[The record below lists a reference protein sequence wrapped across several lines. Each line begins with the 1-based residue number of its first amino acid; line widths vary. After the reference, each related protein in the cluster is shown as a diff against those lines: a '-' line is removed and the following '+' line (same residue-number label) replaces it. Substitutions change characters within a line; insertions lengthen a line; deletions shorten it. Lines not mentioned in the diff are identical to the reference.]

1 MSIDPI
7 ILSQDLIKCP
17 SFTPNDAGALDVL
30 EKALTSI
37 GFKCTRLP
45 FSEEGTPDIDNL
57 FARRGTKSPHI
68 CYAGHTDVVPIGD
81 LNDWKHDPFAAIIE
95 DGILYGR
102 GASDMKCGIAS
113 FVAAVSE
120 IDDFDGSI
128 SLLIT
133 GDEEGPAINGTVKM
147 LKWLEE
153 HNQVPDMCI
162 VGEPTNTHK
171 IGEMAKIG
179 RRGSLNGTLTVHGT
193 QGHVAYQHLAD
204 NPIPRLIKILDDLN
218 KWEIDQGNDFFDPT
232 NLEIVTIDV
241 GNKVSNVIPMN
252 ATAKFNIRFNSEQN
266 ADGLT
271 KIITNICNTHSEN
284 HTLDINVSGDSFLT
298 PKGDL
303 SELIEQGI
311 KEITGKTVKFSTTGG
326 TSDARF
332 IKNYCPVIEFG
343 LINKTIHKVN
353 ECVKVSDIILLK
365 DIYLSIIRKFFS
377 S

>member
-1 MSIDPI
+1 M
-7 ILSQDLIKCP
+7 
-17 SFTPNDAGALDVL
+17 
-30 EKALTSI
+30 
-37 GFKCTRLP
+37 
-45 FSEEGTPDIDNL
+45 
-57 FARRGTKSPHI
+57 
-68 CYAGHTDVVPIGD
+68 
-81 LNDWKHDPFAAIIE
+81 
-95 DGILYGR
+95 
-102 GASDMKCGIAS
+102 
-113 FVAAVSE
+113 
-120 IDDFDGSI
+120 
-128 SLLIT
+128 
-133 GDEEGPAINGTVKM
+133 
-147 LKWLEE
+147 
-153 HNQVPDMCI
+153 
-162 VGEPTNTHK
+162 
-171 IGEMAKIG
+171 
-179 RRGSLNGTLTVHGT
+179 
-193 QGHVAYQHLAD
+193 
-204 NPIPRLIKILDDLN
+204 N

>member
-17 SFTPNDAGALDVL
+17 SVTPNDAGALDVL
-30 EKALTSI
+30 EKALSSI
-37 GFKCTRLP
+37 GFECTRLP
-45 FSEEGTPDIDNL
+45 FSEDGTPDIDNL

-120 IDDFDGSI
+120 MDDFEGSI

-153 HNQVPDMCI
+153 HNQVPDICI
-162 VGEPTNTHK
+162 VGEPTNTNE

-204 NPIPRLIKILDDLN
+204 NPISRLIKILNDLN
-218 KWEIDQGNDFFDPT
+218 NWEIDQGNDFFDPT

-241 GNKVSNVIPMN
+241 GNYASNVIPMN

-271 KIITNICNTHSEN
+271 KIITNICKTHSEN

-298 PKGDL
+298 PKGNL
-303 SELIEQGI
+303 SDLIEQGI
-311 KEITGKTVKFSTTGG
+311 KEITGKTVEFSTTGG

-353 ECVKVSDIILLK
+353 ECAKVSDIILLK

>member
-17 SFTPNDAGALDVL
+17 SVTPNDAGALDVL

-37 GFKCTRLP
+37 GFECTRLP

-81 LNDWKHDPFAAIIE
+81 LNDWKHDPFTAIIE

-120 IDDFDGSI
+120 MDDFEGSI

-162 VGEPTNTHK
+162 VGEPTNTNE

-218 KWEIDQGNDFFDPT
+218 NWEIDQGNDFFDPT

-241 GNKVSNVIPMN
+241 ANKASNVIPMN

-271 KIITNICNTHSEN
+271 KIITNICKTHSEN

-298 PKGDL
+298 PKGNL
-303 SELIEQGI
+303 SDLIEQGI
-311 KEITGKTVKFSTTGG
+311 KEITGKTVEFSTTGG

-353 ECVKVSDIILLK
+353 ECAKVSDIILLK
-365 DIYLSIIRKFFS
+365 DIYLSSIRKIFS